1 MSNIFILLSADI
13 DVPDLDGIGAIE
25 RFRRRREWKYRNC
38 FYDRNSNI
46 TEILKRL
53 ANDVHSTEDIRT
65 LQTYHDQLPNGL
77 SRHYLATLIQYY
89 HCLSPDINSI
99 PIGAFYNEIFS
110 HDAADPAAPSGID
123 SIGALA
129 PSEQKF
135 LDSVYQ
141 CLQYDLN
148 LLPHFFKN
156 HFVLIISR
164 ALRSQLSSLLLAKTF
179 DEQHFQALIQFLSYR
194 SAFAENELT
203 THSDI
208 NLPIIHWLDGSK
220 SSESLPSLSETI
232 EAINDLEDDNTQY
245 VRIKELLHEVGK
257 LQAERGVHPNH
268 WLRAFSELRMA
279 QAIRLEIQIDSHL
292 ERNLPFWLK
301 ANWLKAK
308 THQAPLTQ
316 GMKRKLIGD
325 DTFFGRSEQNK
336 KARQD
341 DLETELAT
349 PRP

>member
-1 MSNIFILLSADI
+1 
-13 DVPDLDGIGAIE
+13 
-25 RFRRRREWKYRNC
+25 
-38 FYDRNSNI
+38 
-46 TEILKRL
+46 
-53 ANDVHSTEDIRT
+53 
-65 LQTYHDQLPNGL
+65 
-77 SRHYLATLIQYY
+77 
-89 HCLSPDINSI
+89 
-99 PIGAFYNEIFS
+99 YNEIFS

-268 WLRAFSELRMA
+268 WLRAFSEL
-279 QAIRLEIQIDSHL
+279 
-292 ERNLPFWLK
+292 
-301 ANWLKAK
+301 
-308 THQAPLTQ
+308 
-316 GMKRKLIGD
+316 
-325 DTFFGRSEQNK
+325 
-336 KARQD
+336 
-341 DLETELAT
+341 
-349 PRP
+349 